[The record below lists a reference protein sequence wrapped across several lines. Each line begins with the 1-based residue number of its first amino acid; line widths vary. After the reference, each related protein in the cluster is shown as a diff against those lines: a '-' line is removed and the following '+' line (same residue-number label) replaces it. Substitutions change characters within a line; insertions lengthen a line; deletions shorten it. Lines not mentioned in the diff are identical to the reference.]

1 MGAYSISTNQYWWF
15 FQYAPASWDGVRM
28 VGNHNVVQLWK
39 VPGRADE
46 VWQAANSST
55 EVGRVLVFTPTAWKE
70 RVHVGWHGWHPKDF
84 NFTAGPGGMEFQRG
98 IFAEHE
104 GGCGPWCF
112 NKGLLARPVWEQEH
126 DESAMPWMWQTHT

>member
-1 MGAYSISTNQYWWF
+1 M
-15 FQYAPASWDGVRM
+15 
-28 VGNHNVVQLWK
+28 
-39 VPGRADE
+39 
-46 VWQAANSST
+46 
-55 EVGRVLVFTPTAWKE
+55 FTPTGWKE

-126 DESAMPWMWQTHT
+126 DESALPWMWQTHT